1 MGVLALGGVGAYF
14 IHQNA
19 AETQKKMAE
28 QEVEARR
35 LAEEEAKL
43 DRQLKE
49 QQAKIDRLL
58 AQLPTAKDETAR
70 AAVQRQLEEA
80 RSEMNALRTGDRAR
94 RPLTPSVGP
103 WRTRR
108 SAVQLP
114 LTAAGPKD
122 DAKGRVL
129 RERARTA
136 LVIRLRPLYQNRS

>member
-70 AAVQRQLEEA
+70 AAGSGQ
-80 RSEMNALRTGDRAR
+80 AR
-94 RPLTPSVGP
+94 RRSGAG
-103 WRTRR
+103 RR
-108 SAVQLP
+108 G
-114 LTAAGPKD
+114 AGG
-122 DAKGRVL
+122 AG
-129 RERARTA
+129 
-136 LVIRLRPLYQNRS
+136 